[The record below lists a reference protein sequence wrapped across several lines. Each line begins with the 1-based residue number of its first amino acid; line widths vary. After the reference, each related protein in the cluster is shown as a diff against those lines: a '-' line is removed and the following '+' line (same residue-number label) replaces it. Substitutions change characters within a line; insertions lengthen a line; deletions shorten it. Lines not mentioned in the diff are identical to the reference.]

1 MNRPLPP
8 SAVRDRLQQQ
18 NAGGA
23 PQAQTRQAQTRRA
36 QPRPAQTRGPRG
48 SVPTT
53 LMVWVLIIYLV
64 VPPQY
69 LLGQAEVTT
78 DSSMGEGNP
87 VARAIKIALLLVSA
101 GIILWKSRVAI
112 LEMKTLNRFFVM
124 FLILVPMSVVWSIDP
139 SATSARFV
147 SILSTVMVCLAFTLV
162 GWHRTRFQ
170 EVVRPL
176 VVVLLVG
183 SVLWGLAYPEYAIEV
198 GEGTL
203 KNSWRGLTS
212 QKNQFGMLSSFGVI
226 LWLHA
231 WLNKET
237 KWFLALPFIV
247 LSFWC
252 VLLSRS
258 STSLLATTLSC
269 VFMLFLMKAPTS
281 LRRYMPYLVS
291 AFAIIVVV
299 YALAVLNIV
308 PGLSLLLRP
317 IAELSGKD
325 MTFSNRAVIWDII
338 KEHIQLAPLLGSGY
352 GAYWTGPVPS
362 SPSYSFLA
370 RMYFY
375 PSESH
380 NGYLEIVNDLGFVG
394 LICLLGY
401 LVSWIRQS
409 LELMR
414 FDRGQGML
422 FLALFFQQA
431 ITNLSESTWLAINS
445 AFALAVVTL
454 ATFAM
459 ARSLLEQRLSGA
471 VAPGPAKP
479 RRRRY

>member
-1 MNRPLPP
+1 MF
-8 SAVRDRLQQQ
+8 
-18 NAGGA
+18 
-23 PQAQTRQAQTRRA
+23 
-36 QPRPAQTRGPRG
+36 
-48 SVPTT
+48 TT
-53 LMVWVLIIYLV
+53 ALIWVLVVYLV

-69 LLGQAEVTT
+69 LLGQAVAPVEST
-78 DSSMGEGNP
+78 MGDGNP
-87 VARAIKIALLLVSA
+87 VARAIKILLLASA
-101 GIILWKSRVAI
+101 TGIILWKSRMAMQVVKA
-112 LEMKTLNRFFVM
+112 LNPFFLL
-124 FLILVPMSVVWSIDP
+124 FLMLVPLSVLWSIDP
-139 SATSARFV
+139 AATSARFV
-147 SILSTVMVCLAFTLV
+147 SLVSTVEVCLAFTVL

-176 VVVLLVG
+176 IIVLLIG

-231 WLNKET
+231 WLNEET
-237 KWFLALPFIV
+237 RWWFAVPFIA
-247 LSFWC
+247 LSFTC

-258 STSLLATTLSC
+258 STALLSTSLSTL
-269 VFMLFLMKAPTS
+269 FMLVIMVAPRS

-291 AFAIIVVV
+291 AFALLVVI
-299 YALAVLNIV
+299 YALAVLNII

-338 KEHIQLAPLLGSGY
+338 KEHIQFAPMLGSGY

-362 SPSYSFLA
+362 SPSYTFLG

-380 NGYLEIVNDLGFVG
+380 NGYLEITNDLGFVG
-394 LICLLGY
+394 LTCLLGY
-401 LVSWIRQS
+401 LLYWIRQS
-409 LELMR
+409 LRLLKV
-414 FDRGQGML
+414 DRGQAML

-431 ITNLSESTWLAINS
+431 INNLSESTWLAINS

-459 ARSLLEQRLSGA
+459 ARSLVDERKRQAPAGVRVPGRSRLL
-471 VAPGPAKP
+471 
-479 RRRRY
+479 RR